1 MTRFAIPR
9 LWRRAALVASG
20 AALAAATTAAAVPA
34 AAAPSHTHAERQA
47 GHGASHE
54 LPVVAGTD
62 YLALGD
68 SVSFGYREPTTSPP
82 PDYSVASSFT
92 GFPEDV
98 ASALGLHVANAS
110 CPGETSASL
119 IDNTKPSNGC
129 ESSPGGGPGY
139 RSAYPLH
146 VRYSGSQ
153 LGFAVS
159 YLRHHH
165 RTRLVTL
172 MIGANDGFLCEETT
186 ADHCASESPA
196 VLRQISGNVATILRA
211 IRHQAHYHGQIV
223 IVYYYSLDYAN
234 ATDDAQSQALN
245 QAMAAGAA
253 GYHAEIANGYAAM
266 ADAARYSGNDTCT
279 AGLLTQLTTGGCGV
293 HPSVAG
299 QDVLA
304 QAVEATVRK

>member
-1 MTRFAIPR
+1 MTRLAIHPF
-9 LWRRAALVASG
+9 WRRAVMAAAV
-20 AALAAATTAAAVPA
+20 AALAAATVAAAVPA
-34 AAAPSHTHAERQA
+34 AATPHVQAERQA
-47 GHGASHE
+47 GHGAWHE
-54 LPVVAGTD
+54 PPVLAGTG

-68 SVSFGYREPTTSPP
+68 SVSFGYREPATSPP

-119 IDNTKPSNGC
+119 INDTRPSNGC
-129 ESSPGGGPGY
+129 ESTPGGGPGY

-153 LGFAVS
+153 LSFAVS
-159 YLRHHH
+159 YLEHHH
-165 RTRLVTL
+165 GTRLVTL

-186 ADHCASESPA
+186 HDHCASELPD
-196 VLRQISGNVATILRA
+196 VLKRISGNVATILRA
-211 IRHQAHYHGQIV
+211 IRYQAHYRGQIV

-234 ATDDAQSQALN
+234 ATDDAQSEALN

-253 GYHAEIANGYAAM
+253 GYHAEIASGYAAM
-266 ADAARYSGNDTCT
+266 AGAARYSGNDTCT
-279 AGLLTQLTTGGCGV
+279 AGLLTQLTTGGCGI

-304 QAVEATVRK
+304 QAVEAAVRK